1 MSPILIIFRIL
12 FYYITF
18 IIICFN
24 SFSLENNSHNYSE
37 INFNFSPYSQITE
50 YDLSE
55 KNNSIIEI
63 SKITKLNFFIF
74 AFIQDAG
81 NCNPSWDGD
90 KNSLIQSDY
99 ILNYFKNIKDSNIQF
114 KISLGGAD
122 GKDLSIGCKTTDDL
136 LNSYEKILNFYHP
149 VGLDF
154 DLEGKFLN
162 NKKALDK
169 ILNTLELLKNKNINL
184 KITFTLP
191 IMPEGFSKQEK
202 YFIKKAKLKNIN
214 FNINILA
221 MNYSDKLNINMF
233 KYTVKATLNA
243 FKFLK
248 SIYSKKQ
255 ESEIWSLIEITPMIG
270 VNDIKTEIFTLDDAK
285 KLNNFAIN
293 KKIGG
298 IHYWSLERDKP
309 CKKGKFSKNCS
320 GIPEQKNYEF
330 IEILSNKIKKGN

>member
-1 MSPILIIFRIL
+1 M
-12 FYYITF
+12 
-18 IIICFN
+18 CFN
-24 SFSLENNSHNYSE
+24 SFSIENNSYNHSE

-50 YDLSE
+50 YDLSG
-55 KNNSIIEI
+55 KSNSIIEI
-63 SKITKLNFFIF
+63 SKITKMNFFIF
-74 AFIQDAG
+74 AFIQDSG

-90 KNSLIQSDY
+90 KNSLIQSNY

-122 GKDLSIGCKTTDDL
+122 GKDLSIGCKTTDEL

-162 NKKALDK
+162 NKKALNK
-169 ILNTLELLKNKNINL
+169 IINTLELLQNKNKFL

-191 IMPEGFSKQEK
+191 IMPEGFSNVEK
-202 YFIKKAKLKNIN
+202 NFIKKATLKKIN

-221 MNYSDKLNINMF
+221 MNYNNILNNNMF
-233 KYTVKATLNA
+233 INTKKATLNA

-285 KLNNFAIN
+285 KLNNFSIN

-330 IEILSNKIKKGN
+330 IEILNNKRKRKINL